1 MKSNKLIRYAC
12 MGVLGLSL
20 ASACSDIMDTEPFTS
35 YSEELV
41 WNTKATA
48 DAFVVGTYSSVL
60 GLGDYTG
67 NASYSVCTPYGNFDN
82 LGSVS
87 GFPRE
92 TYTVSS
98 DYGISRFSTLRR
110 CNLIIQNAEQ
120 STGLSDEEKSQLVAE
135 GHCLRGMVFLS
146 QAQWLG
152 RFIPATEV
160 YSYPEDT
167 VKFIQMDLTAN
178 PTESYKYV
186 MDDFDAAIKGLPET
200 SDAGRL
206 NLYAAHIL
214 RSRAALQAYAYT
226 KDDSYLNKALESCNA
241 VINSGKYSLESTE
254 SGFKNMFLADGA
266 YSSSEIILG
275 YYRLANNTTCQS
287 IDEIQ
292 VTIPNLPT
300 GDLQKTGA
308 TQYFKNSSGAATFE
322 CWAQYFPTQD
332 LVDQFLVTDEATG
345 EAKNWWETSQ
355 FKNNTTELDP
365 STCKQGSLGQI
376 KENEDGATVNR
387 YMPTEQESADE
398 LVWSNGKTSRCITRY
413 AELKDGSTKNISELM
428 YENRDARFYGTVV
441 YDGSEWMGEDM
452 AINFRGNAWTGCRE
466 GNVSSW
472 YTTNS
477 NYYWRKGVYEVSP
490 RPYVSNKTDY
500 HYVVCRLAEA
510 YLNAAEVYLYKGDV
524 ANAVAMLNVTRTT
537 QGKLA
542 ASTASTLA
550 DAWKDYKRERICE
563 FAFEGG
569 SGLYFSMLRWGL
581 ANSANGAW
589 NDNDGYVN
597 ADVIDELETPVS
609 KIYISND
616 RKKMAVGY
624 ITFSEQYK
632 RQFTPE
638 HRYVMPIPQSFIDTR
653 AAFGITTK
661 QNPGWR

>member
-1 MKSNKLIRYAC
+1 MKNNKLIRYAC
-12 MGVLGLSL
+12 IGALGLSML
-20 ASACSDIMDTEPFTS
+20 SSCSDIMDTEPFTS

-41 WNTKATA
+41 WSTKATA
-48 DAFVVGTYSSVL
+48 DAFVIGTYSSVL

-67 NASYSVCTPYGNFDN
+67 NASYSVCTPYGNYDN
-82 LGSVS
+82 LESAS

-110 CNLIIQNAEQ
+110 CNLIIQNAAQ
-120 STGLSDEEKSQLVAE
+120 STGLSEEEKTQLAAE

-167 VKFIQMDLTAN
+167 VKFLQMDLTAN

-186 MDDFDAAIKGLPET
+186 MDDFDEAVKGLPET

-206 NLYAAHIL
+206 NVYAAHIL

-226 KDDSYLNKALESCNA
+226 KDATYLDKALESCNA
-241 VINSGKYSLESTE
+241 VINSGKYSLENTE
-254 SGFKNMFLADGA
+254 NGFKNMFLADGA
-266 YSSSEIILG
+266 YSSSEIILA
-275 YYRLANNTTCQS
+275 YYRLANNTTCQNIS
-287 IDEIQ
+287 EIQ
-292 VTIPNLPT
+292 ITVPNIPNDNLA
-300 GDLQKTGA
+300 QTGA
-308 TQYFKNSSGAATFE
+308 TDRFNYSGGVQMFE

-332 LVDQFLVTDEATG
+332 LVDQFLVTDAETG

-365 STCKQGSLGQI
+365 STCQEGSLGVNLVDQ
-376 KENEDGATVNR
+376 NGASVER
-387 YMPTEQESADE
+387 KMPTAQETAAQ
-398 LVWSNGKTSRCITRY
+398 LTWSNGKTSSCITRY
-413 AELKDGSTKNISELM
+413 TQLNDGATKNISELM

-441 YDGSEWMGEDM
+441 YDGSEWMGEK
-452 AINFRGNAWTGCRE
+452 ISTKFGGNAWSGCRD

-510 YLNAAEVYLYKGDV
+510 YLNAAEAYLYKGDV
-524 ANAVAMLNVTRTT
+524 SNAVKMLNVTRTT

-542 ASTASTLA
+542 ASTATSA
-550 DAWKDYKRERICE
+550 AEAWKDYKRERICE
-563 FAFEGG
+563 FAFESG
-569 SGLYFSMLRWGL
+569 SSLYFSMLRWGL
-581 ANSANGAW
+581 ANSANGSW
-589 NDNDGYVN
+589 NENDGYVN
-597 ADVIDELETPVS
+597 ADVIEELETPVS

-616 RKKMAVGY
+616 RTKMAVGY

-638 HRYVMPIPQSFIDTR
+638 HRYVMPIPQSFIDNR
-653 AAFGITTK
+653 AAFGIATK